1 MTSKM
6 QPEEDAADQ
15 GIPLG
20 FANLIP
26 VKGVGAGISMHFF
39 YHNMRRTGSSLESD
53 RDISVPSGVLKDT
66 FEDVLQRPIPDC

>member
-6 QPEEDAADQ
+6 QSEEDTADQ

-39 YHNMRRTGSSLESD
+39 YHNMRRMGSSLKSD
-53 RDISVPSGVLKDT
+53 PNMNVPSRVLKDT
-66 FEDVLQRPIPDC
+66 FKDVLQRPTPNC